1 MYWWYCY
8 LSYAWSMMFS
18 KASIAVFIMRIT
30 PNRSHRLVIYTALGV
45 SIFCGLV
52 FFFVALFQCTPVSY
66 FWTRAGEGSCLSI
79 DVIID
84 VVYAYSALSIITDF
98 TFTLLPVYLVWNLQ
112 MDKRVKFALIPILS
126 MGCVASCAVAVR
138 MAYLENFHSN
148 DFLYST
154 TDIAIWSQIE
164 MGLAITAGSLA
175 TLKPL
180 MKMTMRKLGFTGTGD
195 SGHTP
200 SSAGIKTFGQGS
212 GKSSFSR
219 KTTPHSLFSMTTF
232 TRMDEEAE
240 EEETIVMSDKSAD
253 DVEFGRQQAGTRVSL
268 RSDPHDYRVKVKTS
282 NGGGN
287 KWARTLGEN
296 EEDIQGI
303 TKKTSFHVV

>member
-1 MYWWYCY
+1 
-8 LSYAWSMMFS
+8 MFS

-148 DFLYST
+148 DFLCELLPICGLLSVNVYS
-154 TDIAIWSQIE
+154 S
-164 MGLAITAGSLA
+164 
-175 TLKPL
+175 
-180 MKMTMRKLGFTGTGD
+180 
-195 SGHTP
+195 TP
-200 SSAGIKTFGQGS
+200 NY
-212 GKSSFSR
+212 R
-219 KTTPHSLFSMTTF
+219 L
-232 TRMDEEAE
+232 
-240 EEETIVMSDKSAD
+240 
-253 DVEFGRQQAGTRVSL
+253 
-268 RSDPHDYRVKVKTS
+268 DYRHRHLVANR
-282 NGGGN
+282 NGPRHHG
-287 KWARTLGEN
+287 R
-296 EEDIQGI
+296 
-303 TKKTSFHVV
+303 